1 MLIGGHEASHVFVNK
16 NCSLCSQGLLGI
28 LPKPHKMARPKK
40 EVKAQKAI
48 IVSFRLNV
56 DKYLELANNAEALGL
71 TIPQFI
77 RKKIS
82 GSVLTRM
89 RYSPIDRKVYVE
101 LSRIGNNINQLAKQ
115 SHLGM
120 RNPVNLETQLKEI
133 KHLLDELK
141 SKILNYDSQ
150 AD

>member
-1 MLIGGHEASHVFVNK
+1 MS
-16 NCSLCSQGLLGI
+16 
-28 LPKPHKMARPKK
+28 RPKK
-40 EVKAQKAI
+40 DVKKLKAI

-56 DKYLELANNAEALGL
+56 DAYLELTNNADTLGM

-82 GSVLTRM
+82 GKVLPRM

-101 LSRIGNNINQLAKQ
+101 LSRIGNNINQLTKQ
-115 SHLGM
+115 GHLGI
-120 RNPVNLETQLKEI
+120 RNPVDRTEQLEDLQ
-133 KHLLDELK
+133 HLLDDLK
-141 SKILNYDSQ
+141 SKILIDDSK